1 MYKRKV
7 EDFWVEKNIKIY
19 ILFTRDNLQTS
30 LENTNL
36 KVRVWK

>member
-19 ILFTRDNLQTS
+19 ILFTRDNLQTK
-30 LENTNL
+30 NTNL